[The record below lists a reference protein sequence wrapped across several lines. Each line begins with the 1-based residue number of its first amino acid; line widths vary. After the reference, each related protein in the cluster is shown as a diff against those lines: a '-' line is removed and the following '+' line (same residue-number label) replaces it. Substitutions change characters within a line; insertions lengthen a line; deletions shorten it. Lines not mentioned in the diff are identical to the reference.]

1 MAKPEGKPSMTL
13 EEAIATL
20 PMWVQIWINWMTVVI
35 IGTMVAL
42 VFSKT
47 TRLDA
52 LIILLTG
59 ILAALAMNWL
69 YAQVGF
75 VRLLGIVHIL
85 IWTPL
90 AIYFWRRL
98 QDPAVL
104 TPYRQVIWVFLATIC
119 VSLLFDYTDVTRY
132 ALGER
137 ASMLPQG

>member
-1 MAKPEGKPSMTL
+1 MTL

-20 PMWVQIWINWMTVVI
+20 PMWVQVWINWMTFVI
-35 IGTMVAL
+35 IGIMLAL

-90 AIYFWRRL
+90 VIYFLRRL
-98 QDPAVL
+98 HDPAVL
-104 TPYRQVIWVFLATIC
+104 TPYRQVIWVFWRQ
-119 VSLLFDYTDVTRY
+119 S
-132 ALGER
+132 
-137 ASMLPQG
+137 ASRCCSTTPT